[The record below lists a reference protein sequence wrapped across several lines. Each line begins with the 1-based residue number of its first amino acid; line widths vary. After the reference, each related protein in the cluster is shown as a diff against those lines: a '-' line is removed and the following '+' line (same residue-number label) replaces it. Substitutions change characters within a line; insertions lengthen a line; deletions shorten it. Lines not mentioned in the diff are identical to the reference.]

1 MKEKV
6 KEFWEY
12 NKLWIS
18 VGGLI
23 ICEAAA
29 LYFCGKRRG
38 METIANT
45 VMRIAN
51 KTPELTF
58 GDFQKQA
65 LDGTFDVAKYMV
77 K

>member
-6 KEFWEY
+6 KEFWEN

-18 VGGLI
+18 VGGLV
-23 ICEAAA
+23 ICECAA
-29 LYFCGKRRG
+29 LYFCGRHRG
-38 METIANT
+38 MQIITNGVMKIAS
-45 VMRIAN
+45 

-58 GDFQKQA
+58 GDFQKQV
-65 LDGTFDVAKYMV
+65 LDGTFDAAKYVV